1 MYLLFLK
8 FYGFEE
14 SFFYI
19 ISNSPSIWF
28 YIVLNCSYLHLDI
41 FYSSIFGMKS
51 IMYSF
56 FLFFFNYFSILFPKL
71 IVIPWLSNNES
82 INNVS
87 WLKCLFFLFF
97 FVSRVFLLFN
107 WGFYICFSFYNLC
120 VHFYYW
126 EIVGNFTEPF
136 ACWSYWPFFKIVKDR
151 ALIIFLL
158 DFYFI
163 FLLCE
168 EVAWY
173 YNALAE
179 CSDAYLLIIPL
190 LF

>member
-1 MYLLFLK
+1 M
-8 FYGFEE
+8 
-14 SFFYI
+14 
-19 ISNSPSIWF
+19 
-28 YIVLNCSYLHLDI
+28 HLDT

-51 IMYSF
+51 IMYYF
-56 FLFFFNYFSILFPKL
+56 LLFFFVYFSILFPKL

-82 INNVS
+82 ISKFS

-107 WGFYICFSFYNLC
+107 CTFYICFSFYILF
-120 VHFYYW
+120 VHFYYC
-126 EIVGNFTEPF
+126 EMVGSFSEPF
-136 ACWSYWPFFKIVKDR
+136 VCWSYWSFFIIVKDR
-151 ALIIFLL
+151 VLIIFLL

-163 FLLCE
+163 FLWCE

-173 YNALAE
+173 YKTLAE
-179 CSDAYLLIIPL
+179 CSDAYLLISW